1 MSVTPSTDKR
11 EALTR
16 ARRVVVKIGSAVLT
30 KDGTGLDGQ
39 AIGGWTTQIADLRA
53 RGMDVVLVTSGAVAA
68 GMQRLRR
75 KIKPRALYELQAMA
89 AIGQMGL
96 VQAYESAFQGHGLHT
111 AQVLLTHDDMSHR
124 QRYLNAR
131 STLRALLRLGVIPV
145 VNENDTVAT
154 EEIRFGDNDT
164 LAGLVVNLVEADLLI
179 ILTDRAGFYD
189 RDPRFHR
196 DAALIGEAQVDE
208 RRLADAAGGSGALG
222 RGGMVTKLAAAEKAA
237 RSGAATVI
245 ASGWEANVL
254 LRVVEGEAIGTY
266 LKPVQGRVAAR
277 KQWLAG
283 HLKLRGTL
291 TLDEGA
297 VKVICTAGR
306 SLLPVGVKAVQGK
319 FARGEMVACV
329 DPAGREIAR
338 GLVNYGAEESARIIG
353 HPSHEIEAILGYV
366 DEPELIHRDNMIL
379 VDAPKP

>member
-39 AIGGWTTQIADLRA
+39 AIGAWTTQIAALRA

-154 EEIRFGDNDT
+154 EEIRFGDKI
-164 LAGLVVNLVEADLLI
+164 G
-179 ILTDRAGFYD
+179 RA
-189 RDPRFHR
+189 H
-196 DAALIGEAQVDE
+196 V
-208 RRLADAAGGSGALG
+208 
-222 RGGMVTKLAAAEKAA
+222 
-237 RSGAATVI
+237 
-245 ASGWEANVL
+245 
-254 LRVVEGEAIGTY
+254 
-266 LKPVQGRVAAR
+266 
-277 KQWLAG
+277 
-283 HLKLRGTL
+283 
-291 TLDEGA
+291 
-297 VKVICTAGR
+297 
-306 SLLPVGVKAVQGK
+306 
-319 FARGEMVACV
+319 
-329 DPAGREIAR
+329 
-338 GLVNYGAEESARIIG
+338 
-353 HPSHEIEAILGYV
+353 
-366 DEPELIHRDNMIL
+366 
-379 VDAPKP
+379 